1 MKRFSLNRH
10 SQPILRD
17 DYNSAE
23 VLLKASVKYGCK
35 VWLQQFFFISV
46 KVNTTF
52 LNDEGTNDA
61 LKWKIQ
67 LLILCSEEKHSCK
80 FTPDIFM
87 AANRESDRGR
97 DK

>member
-1 MKRFSLNRH
+1 MAAT
-10 SQPILRD
+10 I
-17 DYNSAE
+17 
-23 VLLKASVKYGCK
+23 
-35 VWLQQFFFISV
+35 FFISV

-80 FTPDIFM
+80 FTSDIFM